1 MICALVAPEHQ
12 GCDLLLRTNCVSWIL
27 IILFA
32 SPAWHGFVIYPSLE
46 MVEEV
51 KKKKKKPCRDC
62 SKLHLPKQTELLWLS
77 RIVAEMQ
84 QWYFPSM
91 LPPIQRKVG
100 GKSYLL
106 SNAGILTSVHMWRKK
121 NKHFSVS
128 IMRGVLKPLC
138 GPFFQVVNMPS
149 EAQRTSH
156 QSKNVPA
163 DVRPGYLPMSS
174 GILFILVGTEG

>member
-51 KKKKKKPCRDC
+51 KKKKKNLQR
-62 SKLHLPKQTELLWLS
+62 LQQTASAQTDRAPLIVPYS
-77 RIVAEMQ
+77 RWNATMVFSINASTHSEE
-84 QWYFPSM
+84 
-91 LPPIQRKVG
+91 G
-100 GKSYLL
+100 GGKKSYLL

-121 NKHFSVS
+121 KHFSVS

>member
-1 MICALVAPEHQ
+1 M
-12 GCDLLLRTNCVSWIL
+12 W
-27 IILFA
+27 FA
-32 SPAWHGFVIYPSLE
+32 FEDKLCFVNPNYPLCITSLTWFCHLSFSGNGGRGK
-46 MVEEV
+46 